1 MVFVF
6 DGPLPTQVDFF
17 IAPILKKCFHLSLC
31 LCVAGFREIPRE
43 LVVFFSI
50 PPVAFINTDLTMV
63 LRLSLRRGMSVLL
76 TILVLGLVGYAS
88 TPIAVQIY
96 F

>member
-1 MVFVF
+1 MNRKETVV
-6 DGPLPTQVDFF
+6 
-17 IAPILKKCFHLSLC
+17 C
-31 LCVAGFREIPRE
+31 LFVAGFRGKSPRE
-43 LVVFFSI
+43 LAVFFS
-50 PPVAFINTDLTMV
+50 VMFKNTNLSTYLTMV